1 MGKRQLAG
9 KVIVI
14 TGGSSGIG
22 RATAIAAAVAGM
34 DVVIA
39 GRKQAKLEQTANE
52 IQSLG
57 RNALWVLCDVR
68 SDDDVQRLI
77 DQTVTR
83 FGRLDVMFANAGH
96 GLFAS
101 VERTT
106 AEQSQEI
113 FDVNFNGTLRCVQK
127 CLPVMRKLGGLKH
140 VIICSS
146 SVSEIGL
153 PMFGVYCATKA
164 AQDSIAS
171 ALRAEVAHEGITVS
185 SVHPIGTRSEFFDR
199 TRDAAGGAEVPFNTP
214 PGLMQT
220 PEHVANC
227 IVAAIRRPRPEIWP
241 HFWTR
246 IGMAIV
252 TAFPYFNAMSMRK
265 IMHQM
270 RTTSSSTSGNTADA
284 AAKSTA

>member
-1 MGKRQLAG
+1 MGKRELSG

-22 RATAIAAAVAGM
+22 RATAIAAAIAGM

-39 GRKQAKLEQTANE
+39 GRKQARLEQTAHE

-57 RNALWVLCDVR
+57 RNAHWILCDVR

-77 DQTVTR
+77 DQTVER

-101 VERTT
+101 IERTT
-106 AEQSQEI
+106 AEQTQEI

-185 SVHPIGTRSEFFDR
+185 SLHPIGTRSEFFDR

-220 PEHVANC
+220 PEHVAKC
-227 IVAAIRRPRPEIWP
+227 VVAAVRRPRPEIWP

-252 TAFPYFNAMSMRK
+252 TAVPYFNAMSMRK
-265 IMHQM
+265 IMQKM
-270 RTTSSSTSGNTADA
+270 RTSNASVPTSDTT
-284 AAKSTA
+284 AKSTA